1 MAFPPV
7 VAELLNS
14 ESKLLCEGT
23 PLTDA
28 IVSTEILSIQLA
40 QLVRDPFLDTLYKEL
55 LNAGGIEIGLRR
67 IDHYVNVS
75 ESVTMA
81 DVTRSALR
89 FNEVALGYR
98 SQTEGVVI
106 NPQKDTTRT
115 FSEGDLLIVL
125 AQQIYA

>member
-1 MAFPPV
+1 M
-7 VAELLNS
+7 
-14 ESKLLCEGT
+14 
-23 PLTDA
+23 
-28 IVSTEILSIQLA
+28 
-40 QLVRDPFLDTLYKEL
+40 RDPFLDTLYKEL

-67 IDHYVNVS
+67 IGHYVNVS
-75 ESVTMA
+75 ASVTMA

-106 NPQKDTTRT
+106 NPQKDTART

-125 AQQIYA
+125 AQQVYA